1 MVEIQ
6 VIVVDYK
13 SIFVTNTVIV
23 IIINLIYVYINPTLI
38 NSITLSSLVG
48 FVSGVAII
56 GLIIGI
62 QISVVGSGISLSDQ
76 SIKMFITIGMLL
88 NIMFSVDIWTFQF
101 GQNEYTAQ
109 IGLGLINNFID
120 IFSGGDFMG
129 LGLALASIISI
140 LMFISGVMMVVE

>member
-1 MVEIQ
+1 MVETQ
-6 VIVVDYK
+6 VMVVDYK
-13 SIFVTNTVIV
+13 NIFVTNTVIV
-23 IIINLIYVYINPTLI
+23 IIVNLIYVYINPTLI
-38 NSITLSSLVG
+38 NNITLSSLVG

>member
-1 MVEIQ
+1 MVETQ
-6 VIVVDYK
+6 VVMMDYK
-13 SIFVTNTVIV
+13 NIFVTNTVIV
-23 IIINLIYVYINPTLI
+23 IIVNLIYVYINPTLI
-38 NSITLSSLVG
+38 NNITLSSLVG

-120 IFSGGDFMG
+120 IVSGGDFMG